1 MKRRTF
7 IAGTAAAGATVF
19 SAPIMQSCSLFGEN
33 KESGDKFESDF
44 ELNVLSIRQLQ
55 QYLQSGRYTSEKLVS
70 LYLDRIERID
80 KAGPKLNSVIEV
92 NPDVIEISIQLDK
105 ERKSGRIRSPLHGI
119 PVMIKDNID
128 TADKMLTTAGSM
140 AMTGSPANNDAYIV
154 SRLREAG
161 AVIMGKTNLSEWANF
176 RSYHSTSGWSG
187 RGGQTRNPYIT
198 DRNPCGSSSGSGVAV
213 SANLCAAAIGTET
226 NGSIV
231 CPSSINGIV
240 GIKPTVGLWSRSG
253 IIPIAHSLDTP
264 GPMTRT
270 VSDAALLLG
279 LLTGIDPLDKASVDS
294 QGRIKNDYIQY
305 LDTNGLNKARIG
317 VARNFFGFSRQVDQ
331 LMEDAIQVM
340 KEMRAEIVDP
350 ANIDSAKEI
359 GPYEM
364 EVLLYEFRNDLNV
377 YLSNLP
383 QTAKCRSLAEL
394 IKYNE
399 DNHEIEMPWFD
410 QEIFLAAENK
420 GPLTDKAYVDA
431 SSKLRRVAGKE
442 GIDAVL
448 QKYNLDAIIG
458 PTTGPAWTTD
468 WINGDHGA
476 GGSSGPSACA
486 GYPAITVP
494 AGLIHGLPVGI
505 TFMGAAWSEPTLIKL
520 AYAYEQA
527 SKHRK
532 CPEFLPNLS

>member
-1 MKRRTF
+1 MNRRAF
-7 IAGTAAAGATVF
+7 IAGTAAAGAAAFASPVL
-19 SAPIMQSCSLFGEN
+19 QSCSLFSEN
-33 KESGDKFESDF
+33 KEPGKKPNTDF
-44 ELNVLSIRQLQ
+44 EISELTISQLQ
-55 QYLQSGRYTSEKLVS
+55 QCLQNGRYTSEKLVS
-70 LYLDRIERID
+70 MYLDRIERID
-80 KAGPKLNSVIEV
+80 KAGPELNSVIEI
-92 NPDVIEISIQLDK
+92 NPDVIEISVQLDK
-105 ERKSGRIRSPLHGI
+105 ERKSGKVRSPLHGI

-128 TADKMLTTAGSM
+128 TGDKMLTTAGSM
-140 AMTGSPANNDAYIV
+140 AMTGSPAKEDAYIV

-187 RGGQTRNPYIT
+187 RGGQTRNPYFT
-198 DRNPCGSSSGSGVAV
+198 DRNPCGSSSGSGGAV

-226 NGSIV
+226 DGSIV

-253 IIPIAHSLDTP
+253 IIPIAHSQDTP

-279 LLTGIDPLDKASVDS
+279 LLTGIDPLDEASVH
-294 QGRIKNDYIQY
+294 GEGKVRNNYTQY

-317 VARNFFGFSRQVDQ
+317 VARNFFGFSQKVDR
-331 LMEDAIQVM
+331 LMNDAIQVM
-340 KEMRAEIVDP
+340 KEMGAEIIDP

-359 GPYEM
+359 GNYEM
-364 EVLLYEFRNDLNV
+364 EVLLYEFKADLNL

-383 QTAKCRSLAEL
+383 PAANCRSLKDL
-394 IKYNE
+394 IQYN
-399 DNHEIEMPWFD
+399 DVNHATEMPWFG
-410 QEIFLAAENK
+410 QEIFLSAENK
-420 GPLTDKAYVDA
+420 GPLTEKAYIDA
-431 SSKLRRVAGKE
+431 LSHLRRLAGKE
-442 GIDAVL
+442 GIDNVL
-448 QKYNLDAIIG
+448 KTYNLDAIIG

-468 WINGDHGA
+468 WVNGDHGA
-476 GGSSGPSACA
+476 GGSSGPAACA

-505 TFMGAAWSEPTLIKL
+505 TFMGTAWSEPVLIKL

-532 CPEFLPNLS
+532 CPEFLPFMS

>member
-1 MKRRTF
+1 MKRRAF
-7 IAGTAAAGATVF
+7 IAGTAAAGAAAFASPVL
-19 SAPIMQSCSLFGEN
+19 QSCSLFSEN
-33 KESGDKFESDF
+33 KEPGKKPNTDF
-44 ELNVLSIRQLQ
+44 EISELTISQLQ
-55 QYLQSGRYTSEKLVS
+55 QCLQNGRYTSEKLVS
-70 LYLDRIERID
+70 MYLDRIERID
-80 KAGPKLNSVIEV
+80 KAGPELNSVIEI
-92 NPDVIEISIQLDK
+92 NPDVIEISVQLDK
-105 ERKSGRIRSPLHGI
+105 ERKSGKVRSPLHGI

-128 TADKMLTTAGSM
+128 TGDKMLTTAGSM
-140 AMTGSPANNDAYIV
+140 AMTGSPAKEDAYIV

-187 RGGQTRNPYIT
+187 RGGQTRNPYFT

-226 NGSIV
+226 DGSIV

-253 IIPIAHSLDTP
+253 IIPIAHSQDTP

-279 LLTGIDPLDKASVDS
+279 LLTGIDPLDEASVH
-294 QGRIKNDYIQY
+294 GEGKVRNNYTQY

-317 VARNFFGFSRQVDQ
+317 VARNFFGFSQKVDR
-331 LMEDAIQVM
+331 LMNDAIQVM
-340 KEMRAEIVDP
+340 KEMGAEIIDP

-359 GPYEM
+359 GNYEM
-364 EVLLYEFRNDLNV
+364 EVLLYEFKADLNL

-383 QTAKCRSLAEL
+383 PAANCRSLKDL
-394 IKYNE
+394 IQYN
-399 DNHEIEMPWFD
+399 DVNHATEMPWFG
-410 QEIFLAAENK
+410 QEIFLSAENK
-420 GPLTDKAYVDA
+420 GPLTEKAYIDA
-431 SSKLRRVAGKE
+431 LSHLRRLAGKE
-442 GIDAVL
+442 GIDNVL
-448 QKYNLDAIIG
+448 KTYNLDAIIG

-468 WINGDHGA
+468 WVNGDHGA
-476 GGSSGPSACA
+476 GGSSGPAACA

-505 TFMGAAWSEPTLIKL
+505 TFMGTAWSEPVLIKL

-532 CPEFLPNLS
+532 CPEFLPFMS